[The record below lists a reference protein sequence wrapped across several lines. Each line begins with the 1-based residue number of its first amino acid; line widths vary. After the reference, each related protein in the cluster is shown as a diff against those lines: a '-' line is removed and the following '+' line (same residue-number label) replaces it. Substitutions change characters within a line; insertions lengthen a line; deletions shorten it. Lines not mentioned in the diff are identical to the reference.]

1 MKKLILFTA
10 IISVLNSSCK
20 KESTIDYVVISGEI
34 LNKDMDSIGFVRTD
48 RAVEGFRK
56 KIFISENGSFR
67 DTLFIESGH
76 YNYFDGKRSFE
87 TYLEKGS
94 QLNLSLDTKN
104 FDNSIRITGEKVNIA
119 NYILAKQK
127 KKGELLGEQNERFK
141 LDEEAFLSKIEN
153 VKNNSISILKTDKNI
168 PQNFIALETENI
180 NYEYL
185 LDLVGYEVYHAYYTK
200 KENFKV
206 SNTYPDAI
214 KNVAFDNADHYIFS
228 EPYMQLV
235 MGEHSRRAEMDSI
248 NNRVESILKEI
259 ATNPNEVIKNDL
271 LYYVTRS
278 VIENLKGEELKSAY
292 TIFTNN
298 SSNLTQKSK
307 ITEAYNNRI
316 KTAKGS
322 LSPKFVNYENHAG
335 GTTSLDDLKGKY
347 VYIDVWATWCGPC
360 KAEIPFLKEVEKKYH
375 GKNIE
380 FVSIS
385 VDVAKKR
392 DAWRAMVKE
401 MELTGIQL
409 IADKDF
415 KSEFIKGYVINAIP
429 RFLLIDPNGNI
440 LDSSAP
446 RPSDLKLIEL
456 FDELNI

>member
-168 PQNFIALETENI
+168 PQNFIALETR
-180 NYEYL
+180 L
-185 LDLVGYEVYHAYYTK
+185 
-200 KENFKV
+200 F
-206 SNTYPDAI
+206 NT
-214 KNVAFDNADHYIFS
+214 
-228 EPYMQLV
+228 
-235 MGEHSRRAEMDSI
+235 
-248 NNRVESILKEI
+248 
-259 ATNPNEVIKNDL
+259 
-271 LYYVTRS
+271 
-278 VIENLKGEELKSAY
+278 
-292 TIFTNN
+292 
-298 SSNLTQKSK
+298 
-307 ITEAYNNRI
+307 
-316 KTAKGS
+316 
-322 LSPKFVNYENHAG
+322 
-335 GTTSLDDLKGKY
+335 
-347 VYIDVWATWCGPC
+347 
-360 KAEIPFLKEVEKKYH
+360 
-375 GKNIE
+375 
-380 FVSIS
+380 
-385 VDVAKKR
+385 
-392 DAWRAMVKE
+392 
-401 MELTGIQL
+401 
-409 IADKDF
+409 
-415 KSEFIKGYVINAIP
+415 
-429 RFLLIDPNGNI
+429 
-440 LDSSAP
+440 
-446 RPSDLKLIEL
+446 
-456 FDELNI
+456 